1 MISKKLILFA
11 LLFSSSFAQI
21 SEKIATIYVSD
32 GDCYVKNY
40 RVNLQF
46 KKAIPGRDI
55 YNGDIIKTKDDSY
68 CYMQFKS
75 NKTSVQI
82 GENSSVQFFSNGDF
96 EEINLMQ
103 GNVYIKSLH
112 DDTKNTI
119 LSSFTSKIF
128 IHNDRLWMSSDYL
141 NGDEVYSLTN
151 NVQLLT
157 KSNKETYSINSYQV
171 YKIDLDGKLS
181 EKNDMKNIP
190 DYVKNDISTET
201 PSDIVYLEK
210 YDLIPIYGRRIHKFI
225 NDDYDLAF
233 GLGAYSFDDTSYVK
247 LALYPSYKENNIFFG
262 LQLESYHSLKGN
274 NFKKNWD
281 DFYDILDK
289 TYLSFK
295 HLKNNNELFFQF
307 GQNINDIKFGEG
319 YLLNNVSRCVD
330 YPKFQSSGLYLKY
343 IFDRDFM
350 DLDIVI
356 PSVRDFANSGGLI
369 GIRTSLFLSHK
380 FPLTLGLGIVADINQ
395 FSTLTNQLNK
405 KMDKKRNV
413 YGVEI
418 DFTYDLISNLDMDL
432 SLFSE
437 FVGIW
442 YPEYTYY
449 VLSDD
454 GLLSDDLRWRKG
466 VWGIK
471 GPGVKMKVNNRY
483 TMKFSINMNSATF
496 LPGYFNSNYLYNKAR
511 YYVNSDLTYPLVQ
524 KQIDFIE
531 TNFAVPGSADEFFIP
546 KDVYPILF
554 NNNGFSTY
562 PVFGFTTEHSYA
574 LYKYLDV
581 SVLASFFM
589 EDSNNSDQYYDFE
602 VSLTIN
608 DKFIRN
614 LSFLDIYYSNTFFTS
629 FLDKERMIAG
639 INVGVDLPMRL
650 TLIINLAQ
658 VYYDSK
664 LSDNKIDPMKNLGI
678 GLNYNF

>member
-11 LLFSSSFAQI
+11 LLLSSSFAQI

-141 NGDEVYSLTN
+141 NGDEVFSLTN

-233 GLGAYSFDDTSYVK
+233 GLG
-247 LALYPSYKENNIFFG
+247 
-262 LQLESYHSLKGN
+262 
-274 NFKKNWD
+274 
-281 DFYDILDK
+281 
-289 TYLSFK
+289 
-295 HLKNNNELFFQF
+295 
-307 GQNINDIKFGEG
+307 
-319 YLLNNVSRCVD
+319 
-330 YPKFQSSGLYLKY
+330 
-343 IFDRDFM
+343 
-350 DLDIVI
+350 
-356 PSVRDFANSGGLI
+356 
-369 GIRTSLFLSHK
+369 
-380 FPLTLGLGIVADINQ
+380 
-395 FSTLTNQLNK
+395 
-405 KMDKKRNV
+405 
-413 YGVEI
+413 
-418 DFTYDLISNLDMDL
+418 
-432 SLFSE
+432 
-437 FVGIW
+437 
-442 YPEYTYY
+442 
-449 VLSDD
+449 
-454 GLLSDDLRWRKG
+454 
-466 VWGIK
+466 
-471 GPGVKMKVNNRY
+471 
-483 TMKFSINMNSATF
+483 
-496 LPGYFNSNYLYNKAR
+496 
-511 YYVNSDLTYPLVQ
+511 
-524 KQIDFIE
+524 
-531 TNFAVPGSADEFFIP
+531 
-546 KDVYPILF
+546 
-554 NNNGFSTY
+554 
-562 PVFGFTTEHSYA
+562 
-574 LYKYLDV
+574 
-581 SVLASFFM
+581 
-589 EDSNNSDQYYDFE
+589 
-602 VSLTIN
+602 
-608 DKFIRN
+608 
-614 LSFLDIYYSNTFFTS
+614 
-629 FLDKERMIAG
+629 
-639 INVGVDLPMRL
+639 
-650 TLIINLAQ
+650 
-658 VYYDSK
+658 
-664 LSDNKIDPMKNLGI
+664 
-678 GLNYNF
+678 